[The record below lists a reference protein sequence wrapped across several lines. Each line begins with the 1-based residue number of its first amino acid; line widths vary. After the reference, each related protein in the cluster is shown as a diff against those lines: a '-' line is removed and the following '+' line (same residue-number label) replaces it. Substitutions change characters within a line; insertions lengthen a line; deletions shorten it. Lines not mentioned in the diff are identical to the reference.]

1 MYIVYLISMHIIVL
15 VSDIEN
21 GEILHFLRPNFFIG
35 VEWNPALDDIILGEL
50 MGDIDG
56 VRLVAMGGY
65 GELAIARGG
74 HEGVHQVRGFGVQV
88 GEEEGR
94 RRYHWWRSCDGLP
107 VGDFISICLH

>member
-1 MYIVYLISMHIIVL
+1 MHIVYLISMYIIVL

-21 GEILHFLRPNFFIG
+21 GKILHFLRANFLIG
-35 VEWNPALDDIILGEL
+35 VERNPALDDIVLGEL

-74 HEGVHQVRGFGVQV
+74 HEGVDKIRGFGVQI

-94 RRYHWWRSCDGLP
+94 G
-107 VGDFISICLH
+107 